1 MGDFRILHDCGIL
14 LYLYFGTWRLEGG
27 NLTRKVVLC
36 RTSEDEKLCTVLWY
50 YKILYF
56 ANVNSENYD
65 EPPSAK

>member
-1 MGDFRILHDCGIL
+1 MYHMILVS
-14 LYLYFGTWRLEGG
+14 YFISALEHGVWKEG
-27 NLTRKVVLC
+27 NLTRKAVLC

-56 ANVNSENYD
+56 AKVNSDKED